1 MRAQFSN
8 GLHVSSSAHEIIDV
22 AVVLVDVFKDIDASA
37 VRIYRELELDLVAG
51 VVHDTLSK
59 LLGVLLEG
67 AGLVFHD
74 RNSIL
79 YSIEDG
85 MPALIAQIDVGL
97 VCEGV
102 QEPTRQVRDIDGDGA
117 GEQVEGR
124 MTSTVPD
131 GIQLCGSDNAVA
143 ELDIHT
149 LGAHI
154 SLIIV
159 LQGVTTGHCTSLS
172 SGCVEQTDL
181 NGNRD
186 IVTIVVHAQMMRP
199 GHSLVAL
206 EDRLD
211 ENIASLA
218 VRHLI
223 VGNQDTGGSGT
234 GIIGL
239 EVVAILDAEML
250 RNGTAQHIEAGN
262 LARSAA
268 AILGQHSACGAL
280 VHLHIDDGGGSAER
294 LVGITHDD
302 VGKRDILLFNNLHL
316 GVEGAVNEVVGI
328 LFRLLGGDEP
338 RILVPGSDQ
347 QEVVETYAVDAQRTL
362 IGVTRAKLQ
371 AFAHLVD
378 VHTVA
383 PVGSNHAD

>member
-1 MRAQFSN
+1 M
-8 GLHVSSSAHEIIDV
+8 
-22 AVVLVDVFKDIDASA
+22 
-37 VRIYRELELDLVAG
+37 
-51 VVHDTLSK
+51 
-59 LLGVLLEG
+59 
-67 AGLVFHD
+67 
-74 RNSIL
+74 
-79 YSIEDG
+79 
-85 MPALIAQIDVGL
+85 
-97 VCEGV
+97 
-102 QEPTRQVRDIDGDGA
+102 
-117 GEQVEGR
+117 
-124 MTSTVPD
+124 
-131 GIQLCGSDNAVA
+131 
-143 ELDIHT
+143 
-149 LGAHI
+149 
-154 SLIIV
+154 

-172 SGCVEQTDL
+172 SGCIEQTDL

-239 EVVAILDAEML
+239 EVVAILDAEVL
-250 RNGTAQHIEAGN
+250 RDRTAQHIEAGN

-268 AILGQHSACGAL
+268 AILGQHSARGAL

-294 LVGITHDD
+294 LVGIPHDD
-302 VGKRDILLFNNLHL
+302 VGKRDILLLNNLHL
-316 GVEGAVNEVVGI
+316 GVEGAVNEVVGT

-347 QEVVETYAVDAQRTL
+347 QEVVETYTVDAQRTL

-378 VHTVA
+378 VHAVA